1 MEGQSG
7 SLLGHPKKS
16 LSTRGDSQGP
26 EAGQF
31 PYITARRNLIL
42 VWKDFHIVPYK
53 RGPADKT
60 MSYVR
65 NEMSNLFIMQPVRG
79 PKGPFTVP
87 PPIFIETS
95 NQDDKGET
103 V

>member
-16 LSTRGDSQGP
+16 LSIRGDAQGP

-31 PYITARRNLIL
+31 PYITARRHLIL
-42 VWKDFHIVPYK
+42 VWEDFRIVPCK
-53 RGPADKT
+53 RGPANKA

-79 PKGPFTVP
+79 PKGQFTAP
-87 PPIFIETS
+87 PSLLHTS

-103 V
+103 A